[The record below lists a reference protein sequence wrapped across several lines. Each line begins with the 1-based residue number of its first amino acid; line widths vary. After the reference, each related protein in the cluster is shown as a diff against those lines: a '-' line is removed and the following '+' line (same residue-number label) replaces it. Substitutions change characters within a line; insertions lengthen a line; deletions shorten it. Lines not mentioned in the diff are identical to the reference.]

1 MDTITHGI
9 AGALLGKAYFAG
21 PMDRQ
26 APGRG
31 PLAAWVTGL
40 AAVFPDSDSFFDYG
54 NPSPVAYL
62 ESHRG
67 ETHSYLLLPLWA
79 LGLAAVTRW
88 LLRRVRP
95 GQPAPS
101 LGLLTG
107 VYAAGIAL
115 HIFMDLITSYGT
127 MIWTP
132 LSRARPALDMNFIL
146 DFAMTA
152 IVLAPQL
159 AAWAWKAQARRPLVR
174 AGAMWLLLAAA
185 AAGVR
190 LLARAAGVPF
200 SDLAVVLVA
209 VAFAVLLF
217 APAWRG
223 AAPRIPHAT
232 WCRGGVAALAVYLV
246 MCFAAQN
253 AAVARVE
260 QFIRQQGIG
269 AEARA
274 ALPMPPALTRW
285 SGLVRTTGGVWQA
298 PFSLLDG
305 AAPEWRFV
313 PDTIRPEHRFVLEL
327 PEVRTYLWFARFPV
341 LRTVSEANGAAVE
354 LSDMRFSRDGS
365 TPGAFT
371 FRVELDAD
379 GRVTK
384 AGWRESD

>member
-21 PMDRQ
+21 PLERQ

-31 PLAAWVTGL
+31 PLAAWITGL

-67 ETHSYLLLPLWA
+67 ETHSFLLLPLWA
-79 LGLAAVTRW
+79 FGLAAGTRW
-88 LLRRVRP
+88 LLGRVRR
-95 GQPAPS
+95 GRPAPS
-101 LGLLTG
+101 LGLLAG
-107 VYAAGIAL
+107 IYAAGIAL
-115 HIFMDLITSYGT
+115 HIFLDLITSYGT
-127 MIWTP
+127 MIWAP

-159 AAWAWKAQARRPLVR
+159 AAWAWKPAARRPLVR
-174 AGAMWLLLAAA
+174 AGAMWLLLVAA

-190 LLARAAGVPF
+190 TLAQAVGVPF
-200 SDLAVVLVA
+200 PAAAVIVA
-209 VAFAVLLF
+209 GMVFAALLF
-217 APAWRG
+217 GPAWRG
-223 AAPRIPHAT
+223 AGRRIPHAA
-232 WCRGGVAALAVYLV
+232 WCRAGVAALAIYLV
-246 MCFAAQN
+246 ICYAAQN

-260 QFIRQQGIG
+260 QFVARAGLA

-285 SGLVRTTGGVWQA
+285 SGLVRTADGVWQA
-298 PFSLLDG
+298 SFSLLDG
-305 AAPEWRFV
+305 GAPDWRFV

-341 LRTVSEANGAAVE
+341 LRTVTAANGAAVE
-354 LSDMRFSRDGS
+354 LSDLRFSRDGS
-365 TPGAFT
+365 TPGSFT
-371 FRVELDAD
+371 FRVELDEA
-379 GRVTK
+379 GRVAR
-384 AGWRESD
+384 AGWREDD